1 MRIYT
6 HTLHILLYTPM
17 GPNLMTGVGVNSSI
31 TANTLLEIIFRA
43 NRTHLYLR
51 WRPGLTVDSRTYS
64 LNFNPF
70 YDNDIMLFR
79 RANRYNKNLEEF
91 KLANNLLICYW
102 TFVFTP
108 YVTMNHLI
116 DISCKRTSWNSL
128 FFVIWIIIK
137 WLASPH
143 PHRFP
148 DTLYWQQVDNFL
160 HISIDPHFLPTFTPK
175 LLTVKIK

>member
-1 MRIYT
+1 
-6 HTLHILLYTPM
+6 
-17 GPNLMTGVGVNSSI
+17 MTAVGVNSSI

-70 YDNDIMLFR
+70 YDKDICPLEGQIDTIR
-79 RANRYNKNLEEF
+79 IWKNLSWQIIYWYVT
-91 KLANNLLICYW
+91 AW

-128 FFVIWIIIK
+128 LFVIWIIIK

-148 DTLYWQQVDNFL
+148 DTQYWQQVDNFL
-160 HISIDPHFLPTFTPK
+160 HISIDPHNLPTFTPK

>member
-43 NRTHLYLR
+43 NRTHLYLCR
-51 WRPGLTVDSRTYS
+51 RPGLTEDSRTYS
-64 LNFNPF
+64 FSFNPF

-91 KLANNLLICYW
+91 KLANYLLICYL

-108 YVTMNHLI
+108 YVTMNYLI
-116 DISCKRTSWNSL
+116 DIPCKRTVQLS
-128 FFVIWIIIK
+128 
-137 WLASPH
+137 
-143 PHRFP
+143 
-148 DTLYWQQVDNFL
+148 
-160 HISIDPHFLPTFTPK
+160 
-175 LLTVKIK
+175 